1 MERAQ
6 QQSLFRTGKDRESKV
21 RQIDRVN
28 QQAARI
34 ILEQRQGGLM
44 EEWARMI
51 LRQPSASVLAARVPD
66 VPGSISATA
75 PGLLS
80 APRSRVA
87 SV

>member
-28 QQAARI
+28 QQAAQI

-51 LRQPSASVLAARVPD
+51 VRPQPSRE
-66 VPGSISATA
+66 PGANA
-75 PGLLS
+75 H
-80 APRSRVA
+80 
-87 SV
+87 